1 MQILG
6 RDVHLDMEDDQKVYL
21 KVEEDELEPLR
32 QICVVG
38 APVACPEKPPPAA
51 AAASVACPE
60 KPPPAAAATG
70 SGQETAERLFS
81 FMLHFHSAQR
91 MSSRN
96 DVRTLLKP
104 HLPEA
109 RLGKTIPLQNGWAAR
124 IDAYFPSTDAIKGV
138 PEALSSLGTV
148 REVTDKHLETIA
160 SWPTHD
166 RVLTVNMRP
175 GMGRL
180 INLDEKRQGCPRTE
194 PPYCGLQL
202 CFLRLPRRSTLPCHT
217 IEVGKRKA
225 TDRARVSAAAET
237 AQLLAS
243 LMPQSSSSRKKSRV
257 VGHLSETLATS
268 S

>member
-1 MQILG
+1 M
-6 RDVHLDMEDDQKVYL
+6 
-21 KVEEDELEPLR
+21 
-32 QICVVG
+32 
-38 APVACPEKPPPAA
+38 
-51 AAASVACPE
+51 
-60 KPPPAAAATG
+60 
-70 SGQETAERLFS
+70 
-81 FMLHFHSAQR
+81 
-91 MSSRN
+91 
-96 DVRTLLKP
+96 RTLLKP

-202 CFLRLPRRSTLPCHT
+202 CFFVFPVVHSALSYHRGGQGARLLIGH
-217 IEVGKRKA
+217 
-225 TDRARVSAAAET
+225 VSALRPR
-237 AQLLAS
+237 LLNCW
-243 LMPQSSSSRKKSRV
+243 
-257 VGHLSETLATS
+257 HL
-268 S
+268 

>member
-1 MQILG
+1 MSSKDEVLSAAAASCDLGSVKTALAKILG

-148 REVTDKHLETIA
+148 REVTDKHLETI
-160 SWPTHD
+160 
-166 RVLTVNMRP
+166 
-175 GMGRL
+175 
-180 INLDEKRQGCPRTE
+180 
-194 PPYCGLQL
+194 
-202 CFLRLPRRSTLPCHT
+202 
-217 IEVGKRKA
+217 VGKRKA

-268 S
+268 VRVSAANLGAARNAEDSDD